1 MHVASGDEG
10 VRGHVASEGVIVPG
24 GGHMGNDG
32 HGATGTCGRRG
43 TLVAGTC
50 GRLGTLVAGTCGR
63 RGTLV
68 AGTCLA
74 LGAEYNVLPG
84 HQSHMLLQG
93 PETQLAPRRGTESA
107 CFN

>member
-1 MHVASGDEG
+1 MWASCGLLRRRVRPLTLRCVHVASGDEG

-50 GRLGTLVAGTCGR
+50 W
-63 RGTLV
+63 
-68 AGTCLA
+68 A
-74 LGAEYNVLPG
+74 LGAEYYRAPIPHAG
-84 HQSHMLLQG
+84 IQG
-93 PETQLAPRRGTESA
+93 PEMQLAPRRGTESA